1 MKHCEHKD
9 MNCEERNGP
18 NDRPAPKDASPTH
31 GAEPQ
36 AERAADTPLPLAHID
51 ALAVSTLSSEALTRY
66 QAYKAVLLAREQDE
80 AAILSTLTLFVQDL
94 SDRR

>member
-1 MKHCEHKD
+1 
-9 MNCEERNGP
+9 MNCEEGMGP
-18 NDRPAPKDASPTH
+18 NDRPAPKDASPAH
-31 GAEPQ
+31 GPEPQ

-80 AAILSTLTLFVQDL
+80 AAILSTLTLFVRDL
-94 SDRR
+94 SESR